1 MAVSLSQSSVREIQT
16 TLNLIRNKV
25 PNPSWR
31 MVAVDGQWGTETI
44 AAVQKFQEFAHL
56 SVDGIPG
63 PQTWGALRSY
73 SSATCFLSSAPQG
86 HTLAKPSLNYN
97 ANASLKDTAL
107 KIVTLVTNTASDMI
121 SNMSAVVEEM
131 AKGISDYSKV
141 NPKALKNSY
150 VHFTSRWDSRM
161 KDLRKAVQG
170 FINNEEVIARNK
182 PLANSSHYPSNTGNG
197 LQSLRAKQNI
207 SQAQRLQNYY
217 GKVKLKKSNEIL
229 AEIKKY
235 DFVSKVDRYLKKMG
249 ITGEI
254 RLDRLGTAF
263 KGKSFKVSAG
273 GTAMLIFSL
282 KDVLWDL
289 VQIKEW
295 GTEQWWQDLKKDL
308 YDFFDGL
315 VMAFAAAV
323 IAQIV
328 AAVIAGIAAAL
339 GFTISAGWI
348 VVIVAALAIIIA
360 SIFMYLLQEADIS
373 FTETALQGYQEL
385 YRLFI

>member
-1 MAVSLSQSSVREIQT
+1 M
-16 TLNLIRNKV
+16 
-25 PNPSWR
+25 
-31 MVAVDGQWGTETI
+31 
-44 AAVQKFQEFAHL
+44 
-56 SVDGIPG
+56 
-63 PQTWGALRSY
+63 
-73 SSATCFLSSAPQG
+73 
-86 HTLAKPSLNYN
+86 
-97 ANASLKDTAL
+97 
-107 KIVTLVTNTASDMI
+107 
-121 SNMSAVVEEM
+121 
-131 AKGISDYSKV
+131 
-141 NPKALKNSY
+141 
-150 VHFTSRWDSRM
+150 
-161 KDLRKAVQG
+161 
-170 FINNEEVIARNK
+170 
-182 PLANSSHYPSNTGNG
+182 
-197 LQSLRAKQNI
+197 
-207 SQAQRLQNYY
+207 
-217 GKVKLKKSNEIL
+217 KKSNEIL